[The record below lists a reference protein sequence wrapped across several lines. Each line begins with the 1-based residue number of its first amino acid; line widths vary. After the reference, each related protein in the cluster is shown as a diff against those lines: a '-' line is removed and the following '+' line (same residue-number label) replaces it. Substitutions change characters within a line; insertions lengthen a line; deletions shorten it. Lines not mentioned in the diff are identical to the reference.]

1 MIRNHMSKSKKNR
14 DEVLE
19 LHQNLLKLHGDLRKS
34 KKTKWDRVLP
44 FEELLFDRW
53 EKAKFLKAGE
63 KSSVYHSSNIFGKV
77 KIGKNTWIGPFTIID
92 GSGGEIKIG
101 DYCSIS
107 SGVQIYTHDTVK
119 WSLTGGKAEFEK
131 GNVSIGDNCYVGPN
145 VIISKDVK
153 IGKGC
158 IIGSNSFV
166 NRNIPQNSIVYG
178 IPGKKVGKVKI
189 VGKKIS
195 LEYL

>member
-1 MIRNHMSKSKKNR
+1 MIRNHMSKSKKDR

-19 LHQNLLKLHGDLRKS
+19 LHQNLLKLYGDLRKS

-119 WSLTGGKAEFEK
+119 WSLTGGKEFEK